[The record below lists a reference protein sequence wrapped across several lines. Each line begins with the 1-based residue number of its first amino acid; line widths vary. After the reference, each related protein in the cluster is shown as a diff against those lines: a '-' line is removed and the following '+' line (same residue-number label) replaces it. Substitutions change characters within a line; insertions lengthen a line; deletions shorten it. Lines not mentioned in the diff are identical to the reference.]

1 MKYLPWVFG
10 IVAMWLI
17 GAPFLLGYAETQP
30 AMRNDIAVGAFILIG
45 ALFWGWTELRGKIWS
60 GTMQSPRRS

>member
-17 GAPFLLGYAETQP
+17 GAPFLLGYAETQS
-30 AMRNDIAVGAFILIG
+30 AMRNDIAVGALILIG
-45 ALFWGWTELRGKIWS
+45 ALFWGWTELRGKVWS
-60 GTMQSPRRS
+60 GTMQSQRRS